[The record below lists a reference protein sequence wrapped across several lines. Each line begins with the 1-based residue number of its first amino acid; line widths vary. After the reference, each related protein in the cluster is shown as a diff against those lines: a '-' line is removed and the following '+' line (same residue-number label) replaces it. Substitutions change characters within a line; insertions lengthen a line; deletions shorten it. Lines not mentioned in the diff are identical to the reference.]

1 MCQNRKKQICK
12 IGTKFGKIR
21 RIRRNKMIQAKVK
34 INEPEVVWD
43 LNISEDGKTYQRNFM
58 VIFPR
63 YSSAIDDE

>member
-1 MCQNRKKQICK
+1 
-12 IGTKFGKIR
+12 
-21 RIRRNKMIQAKVK
+21 MIQAKVK